1 VPGPPPSPQRRRRN
15 LPTAITRWLPANGR
29 SGPPPD
35 WPLSGPTEAEQDAWT
50 EVWALPQA
58 VAWEHLLW
66 PRTIARYV
74 RCAVASEGLS
84 SAALLAEVRLL
95 EHALGLSPMSLLRLR
110 WEIEPA
116 EGATVTPIAEAS
128 RRRLNLA
135 EDEEGEES

>member
-1 VPGPPPSPQRRRRN
+1 MPGPPPNPQRRRRN
-15 LPTAITRWLPANGR
+15 LPTAVTRWLPTKGR
-29 SGPPPD
+29 SGPAPD
-35 WPLSGPTEAEQDAWT
+35 WPLSGLTEAEEHAWR

-74 RCAVASEGLS
+74 RCAVAAEELS

-110 WEIEPA
+110 WEMEAEP
-116 EGATVTPIAEAS
+116 ATVTPIAEAP